1 MYHTPAKKSSRALCF
16 FSTFV
21 RWVDFLYGRCYNDV
35 NGGDLTFDRYT
46 YVAKRNG
53 VFAAG
58 IGSCRITSSQN
69 PVFLFTTLRIL
80 RVNQGSGE
88 WRVGA
93 KVLKIQAGDIV
104 FVNNAEP
111 RQFVSIDDAPLEAD
125 VFAIS
130 PAILAME
137 PTLIAL
143 FYGGVRTP
151 IVKSDSEIGKSV
163 VCILDTVK
171 AQLPNEADQSNAI
184 VHLLLG
190 AACLIK
196 HAISLQQP
204 VADASLPATCAIAV
218 AQAIAMI
225 SNRLEEL
232 ADVSEIAQ
240 KVGISRSHFTVLFKQ
255 FTGTTPALYLRRA
268 RLERVIYL
276 LKCENVNVLDAALT
290 CGFSSSSGFYR
301 AFTSEFGVSPKEFL
315 RQ

>member
-1 MYHTPAKKSSRALCF
+1 MTAM
-16 FSTFV
+16 
-21 RWVDFLYGRCYNDV
+21 
-35 NGGDLTFDRYT
+35 GGDLTFDRYK

-53 VFAAG
+53 AFAVG
-58 IGSCRITSSQN
+58 IGSCKITSSQN

-80 RVNQGSGE
+80 RVNQGKGE

-93 KVLKIQAGDIV
+93 KVLKLQAGDIV

-111 RQFVSIDDAPLEAD
+111 RQFVSIDDAPLAAD

-137 PTLIAL
+137 PTLISL
-143 FYGGVRTP
+143 FYGGFKTP
-151 IVKSDSEIGKSV
+151 VIQSDSEIGRSV
-163 VCILDTVK
+163 SGILDTVK
-171 AQLPNEADQSNAI
+171 EQIPNDADRSNAI

-196 HAISLQQP
+196 HELSRQ
-204 VADASLPATCAIAV
+204 LPATHTPLTPNGAVAV

-225 SNRLEEL
+225 ADRSDEI
-232 ADVSEIAQ
+232 ADVSELAHE
-240 KVGISRSHFTVLFKQ
+240 VGISRSHFSVLFKQ

-276 LKCENVNVLDAALT
+276 LKCENMNVLDAALA
-290 CGFSSSSGFYR
+290 CGFASSSGFYR

>member
-1 MYHTPAKKSSRALCF
+1 MI
-16 FSTFV
+16 
-21 RWVDFLYGRCYNDV
+21 DFLRKTCYNNV
-35 NGGDLTFDRYT
+35 NGGDLTFDRYL

-53 VFAAG
+53 TFAAG
-58 IGSCRITSSQN
+58 VGQCSITSSQN

-80 RVNQGSGE
+80 RVNRGSGE

-93 KVLKIQAGDIV
+93 KVLTIREGDIV

-111 RQFVSIDDAPLEAD
+111 RQFVSIHHPPLKAD

-130 PAILAME
+130 PAMLAME
-137 PTLIAL
+137 PSLIAL
-143 FYGGVRTP
+143 FYGGIKTP
-151 IVKSDSEIGKSV
+151 IIQSESEIGRSV
-163 VCILDTVK
+163 SRILDTVK
-171 AQLPNEADQSNAI
+171 EQAEGNADLPGAT

-196 HAISLQQP
+196 HAISLQESVKD
-204 VADASLPATCAIAV
+204 VALPANGAIAV

-225 SNRLEEL
+225 SEHLEEI
-232 ADVSEIAQ
+232 ADVSEIAHST
-240 KVGISRSHFTVLFKQ
+240 GISRSHFTVLFKR

-276 LKCENVNVLDAALT
+276 LRCENLNVLDAALA
-290 CGFSSSSGFYR
+290 CGFASSSGFYR
-301 AFTSEFGVSPKEFL
+301 AFTAEFGVSPKEFL

>member
-1 MYHTPAKKSSRALCF
+1 MTSM
-16 FSTFV
+16 
-21 RWVDFLYGRCYNDV
+21 
-35 NGGDLTFDRYT
+35 GGDLTFDRYT

-53 VFAAG
+53 SFAAG

-80 RVNQGSGE
+80 RVNRGSGE
-88 WRVGA
+88 WRVGS
-93 KVLKIQAGDIV
+93 KVLKIQTGDIV

-111 RQFVSIDDAPLEAD
+111 RQFVSIDSAPLEAD

-137 PTLIAL
+137 PTLLSL
-143 FYGGVRTP
+143 FYGGVKTP
-151 IVKSDSEIGKSV
+151 IVKSDSEIGRSV
-163 VCILDTVK
+163 SCILDTVK
-171 AQLPNEADQSNAI
+171 AQTPGEEDRSNAT

-196 HAISLQQP
+196 HAISLQEP
-204 VADASLPATCAIAV
+204 AKYAALPANGAVAV
-218 AQAIAMI
+218 AQAIAMMA
-225 SNRLEEL
+225 NRLEEL
-232 ADVSEIAQ
+232 ADVSELAHE
-240 KVGISRSHFTVLFKQ
+240 VGISRSHFSVLFKQ

-276 LKCENVNVLDAALT
+276 LKCENVNVLDAALA
-290 CGFSSSSGFYR
+290 CGFASSSGFYR